1 MFINWSGFWER
12 EAALTVFPL
21 LQQSPWINKA
31 APEHMAGKHKGN
43 HGFGNGTIG
52 GEIVKSCR
60 PLIAISVFSR
70 FVRSTVC

>member
-1 MFINWSGFWER
+1 MIGTILGEG
-12 EAALTVFPL
+12 AAIVPYFPL
-21 LQQSPWINKA
+21 LQQSPGIDKA
-31 APEHMAGKHKGN
+31 TPQHMVGKHKGN